1 MPGERNDSRA
11 LWACQ
16 PSAGTGTHSSTS
28 RSLSLSLSLPLS
40 LSLSLSLSAALLQLT
55 SSALYTCWTSPFHL
69 SIMAPAPSLGVH
81 AVHLLPR
88 EGQRE
93 KRRDGEKESNIR
105 QYRADSVWH
114 CDSRQRSNSAGTEP
128 SNIISSGAVGLNLR
142 VRLLYHCV
150 QISKSV
156 FVCAICSFDAVAVS
170 IWFKAAARFWSVLNY
185 FMVM

>member
-1 MPGERNDSRA
+1 MPRERNDSRA

-28 RSLSLSLSLPLS
+28 RSLSLSF
-40 LSLSLSLSAALLQLT
+40 SLSLSLSAALLQLT

-69 SIMAPAPSLGVH
+69 SIMAPAPSLGMH
-81 AVHLLPR
+81 AVHLLPK

-93 KRRDGEKESNIR
+93 KKRDGEKESNSR

-114 CDSRQRSNSAGTEP
+114 CDSRPRSNSAGTEP

-142 VRLLYHCV
+142 GRLLCHCA

-156 FVCAICSFDAVAVS
+156 FVCAMC
-170 IWFKAAARFWSVLNY
+170 
-185 FMVM
+185 